1 MRTHIDSAIAYILLV
16 SLAISGCADAPSAP
30 QARTNSDAKLVVK
43 ANAVGEYQIGKS
55 TLEDILGSDTPENR
69 KRFSDAGLNFEFNRG
84 KELTGVT
91 VTASEYALENGLTIG
106 STSNDVMQELGD
118 PRDTKID
125 LKPKGIELDALVY
138 DDFVF
143 LLDDSKNVAGIRIG
157 N

>member
-1 MRTHIDSAIAYILLV
+1 
-16 SLAISGCADAPSAP
+16 
-30 QARTNSDAKLVVK
+30 LVVK